1 VVLLRYN
8 SNPAHSQRSPTGGI
22 RTMLWVALASKR
34 VEATHSIVK
43 TRSRKRADEP
53 LHSNQNLPNFDAFN
67 HQHYEQVIC

>member
-1 VVLLRYN
+1 
-8 SNPAHSQRSPTGGI
+8 
-22 RTMLWVALASKR
+22 MLWVALASKR